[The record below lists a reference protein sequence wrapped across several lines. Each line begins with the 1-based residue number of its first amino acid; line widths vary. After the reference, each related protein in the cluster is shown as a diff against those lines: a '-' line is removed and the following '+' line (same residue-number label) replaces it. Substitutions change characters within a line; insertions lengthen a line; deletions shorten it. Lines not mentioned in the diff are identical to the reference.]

1 MLNKKYKY
9 INNLKWAVFTMV
21 DRTTQDNNRSK
32 ANVSGLFSNPMVAED
47 YLIPNLP
54 NQEIKRYIL
63 HVSLISRFEDFY
75 NFIQDLN
82 EKYGEKAI
90 YHLDERNF
98 TCDEET
104 LFRNMLNLWTSTELN
119 IIGDKL

>member
-1 MLNKKYKY
+1 MIKVDNENYF
-9 INNLKWAVFTMV
+9 NNLKWAVFTMV
-21 DRTTQDNNRSK
+21 ERTTQDDNRSK
-32 ANVSGLFSNPMVAED
+32 ANVSGLFSNPTVAED

-63 HVSLISRFEDFY
+63 HVSLVSRFEEFY

-90 YHLDERNF
+90 YHLDEGNF
-98 TCDEET
+98 TFDEET

-119 IIGDKL
+119 

>member
-21 DRTTQDNNRSK
+21 DRTTQDDNRSK
-32 ANVSGLFSNPMVAED
+32 VNVSGLFVDPMVAED

-54 NQEIKRYIL
+54 NQEVKRYIV

-90 YHLDERNF
+90 YHLNEGNF
-98 TCDEET
+98 ACDEET
-104 LFRNMLNLWTSTELN
+104 LFRNMLNLWTSTEL
-119 IIGDKL
+119 K

>member
-1 MLNKKYKY
+1 MLNKKHFS
-9 INNLKWAVFTMV
+9 NLKWAVFTMV
-21 DRTTQDNNRSK
+21 DRSTQDDNRSK
-32 ANVSGLFSNPMVAED
+32 VNVAGLFSNPTVAED

-82 EKYGEKAI
+82 EKYCEKAI
-90 YHLDERNF
+90 YHLDEGNF

-104 LFRNMLNLWTSTELN
+104 LFRNMLNIWTSTEL
-119 IIGDKL
+119 K

>member
-21 DRTTQDNNRSK
+21 DRTTQDDNRSK
-32 ANVSGLFSNPMVAED
+32 VNVSGLFVDPMVAED
-47 YLIPNLP
+47 YLIPNLT
-54 NQEIKRYIL
+54 NQEVKRYIL

-82 EKYGEKAI
+82 EKYSEKAI
-90 YHLDERNF
+90 YHLNEGNF
-98 TCDEET
+98 TCDEECI
-104 LFRNMLNLWTSTELN
+104 FRNMLNLWTSTEL
-119 IIGDKL
+119 K